1 MNSLTFKDRCL
12 VLLRS
17 KAYVTAKEI
26 ADLAATYCTPSDAV
40 TRLRATGVKL
50 KIVGLEPGDRNDK
63 RSMRKRYTLAE
74 FQ

>member
-1 MNSLTFKDRCL
+1 
-12 VLLRS
+12 
-17 KAYVTAKEI
+17 VTAKEI